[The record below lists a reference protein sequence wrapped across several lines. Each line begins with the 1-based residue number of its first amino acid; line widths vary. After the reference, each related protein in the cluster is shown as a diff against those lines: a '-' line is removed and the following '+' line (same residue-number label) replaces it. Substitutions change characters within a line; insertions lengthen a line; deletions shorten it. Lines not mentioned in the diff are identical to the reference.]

1 MNTRIPTQNDRQTI
15 LSFPECGP
23 EAERY
28 WLWLCSC
35 PKMYPYIITPLL
47 RYFGTPK
54 EICRAP
60 VRELLQ
66 WKKLTDDGSTAWVDA
81 LVGYRETTSVPE
93 AEALLQARGIR
104 FVSRY
109 NPEFPQKLRDLIDC
123 PYGLFFRGSLPD
135 SRTGAIAIVGARRCS
150 NYGQQMAAAISKALT
165 QEGYQIISG
174 MALGVDGTAQAGCL
188 SAGGR
193 SFAVLGCGV
202 DVCYPKEH
210 HALYRSLQKDGGVIS
225 EYPPGTAPLK
235 GHFPNRNRLISGLSD
250 SVVVIEARSQSG
262 SLITADLALD
272 QGKDVYAVP
281 GRYNDPLSYGCN
293 RLIEQGAGIVLST
306 ESLLENLSLT
316 LGKARPSPG
325 RGRKSV
331 PLPAGMKAEEQ
342 RVYEELDFDARSIDE
357 IAAASGLTLLQTM
370 TALIGLQL
378 KHCAVE
384 VSKNCFALALV
395 S

>member
-109 NPEFPQKLRDLIDC
+109 NPEFPQKLRDLIDK
-123 PYGLFFRGSLPD
+123 R
-135 SRTGAIAIVGARRCS
+135 
-150 NYGQQMAAAISKALT
+150 
-165 QEGYQIISG
+165 
-174 MALGVDGTAQAGCL
+174 
-188 SAGGR
+188 
-193 SFAVLGCGV
+193 
-202 DVCYPKEH
+202 
-210 HALYRSLQKDGGVIS
+210 
-225 EYPPGTAPLK
+225 
-235 GHFPNRNRLISGLSD
+235 
-250 SVVVIEARSQSG
+250 
-262 SLITADLALD
+262 
-272 QGKDVYAVP
+272 
-281 GRYNDPLSYGCN
+281 
-293 RLIEQGAGIVLST
+293 
-306 ESLLENLSLT
+306 
-316 LGKARPSPG
+316 
-325 RGRKSV
+325 
-331 PLPAGMKAEEQ
+331 
-342 RVYEELDFDARSIDE
+342 
-357 IAAASGLTLLQTM
+357 
-370 TALIGLQL
+370 
-378 KHCAVE
+378 
-384 VSKNCFALALV
+384 
-395 S
+395 